1 MTGLKADL
9 CAPDRARLA
18 MEGNPQMTTARKGL
32 ATLVVVGVTGA
43 LAAFGTFAAFSDTTT
58 NNGNQFTAGTVTL
71 TNNSTS
77 AMFNN
82 VTGGTPG
89 AAATDRCIKVV
100 YTGSLASTLK
110 LYTTD
115 SSTGALSQYV
125 DVTITPGTNS
135 GSPAFP
141 DCTGFVADA
150 GGSIYTG
157 TLAALQSRKTSYAN
171 GVTAPTPPGTVYK
184 FSYSLNAAAPNSAQ

>member
-1 MTGLKADL
+1 
-9 CAPDRARLA
+9 
-18 MEGNPQMTTARKGL
+18 MTTARKGL

-58 NNGNQFTAGTVTL
+58 NSGNQFTAGTVTL

-82 VTGGTPG
+82 VTGATPG
-89 AAATDRCIKVV
+89 APATDRCIKVV
-100 YTGSLASTLK
+100 YTGSLGATLK

-125 DVTITPGTNS
+125 DVTVTPGSYS
-135 GSPAFP
+135 GPDPAFP
-141 DCTGFVADA
+141 SCTGFTPDA
-150 GGSIYTG
+150 GGSIYSG
-157 TLAALQSRKTSYAN
+157 TLSAFRTNMHDYAS
-171 GVTAPTPPGTVYK
+171 GVTAPTAPGTVYK
-184 FSYSLNAAAPNSAQ
+184 FSYQLSSSAPDAAQGTTTGSHSYTWEARNN